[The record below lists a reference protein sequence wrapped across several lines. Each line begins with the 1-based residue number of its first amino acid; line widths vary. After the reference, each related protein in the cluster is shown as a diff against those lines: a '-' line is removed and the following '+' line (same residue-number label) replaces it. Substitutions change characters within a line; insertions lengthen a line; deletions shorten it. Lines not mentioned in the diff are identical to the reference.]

1 MICSHFSGILLHI
14 WVQFSKVLRVRWR
27 LLFEVFPRER
37 GVIKKAVGLAKRL
50 LKQFL
55 IRAWLAVPSFKGL
68 TYKPDANVF
77 LFLPINGAGLGHL
90 TRSLAVARRLQQQKP
105 DAKIVFL
112 TTSIGV
118 TLVHRAGF
126 ACHHV
131 PPAALLNESPVA
143 WNQLF
148 FRNIDAVLALHRPGT
163 LVFDGTAPYL
173 GLQRIMRRYA
183 SIRYVWIKR
192 GLYKAGVDQQKLKG
206 YIALFDSIIAPG
218 ELSEAKDAHDEVETK
233 VRRVD
238 PIALLDPQDLLD
250 RPTARKILRLS
261 QDRPCAYVQL
271 GAGNING
278 IADLQD
284 SVIRHLQRRGIEV
297 VLGQS
302 PIALKP
308 EPNLDADSVIVDYPN
323 SRYFA
328 AFDFSILAGG
338 YNSVCEAVMLG
349 LPTVFVPNMS
359 TGADD
364 QLRRVEMTAS
374 FGPYRVLTEINER
387 MLDASIDA
395 FLDERVPSSYRGENG
410 AEAAAKIL
418 LEFR

>member
-1 MICSHFSGILLHI
+1 M
-14 WVQFSKVLRVRWR
+14 QFSKVLRVRWR

-118 TLVHRAGF
+118 ALVHRAGF

-163 LVFDGTAPYL
+163 LVFDGTAPLSWVAAHHAPLCQYSL
-173 GLQRIMRRYA
+173 CVDQTWLVQGRCRSTEAQ
-183 SIRYVWIKR
+183 
-192 GLYKAGVDQQKLKG
+192 GLY
-206 YIALFDSIIAPG
+206 
-218 ELSEAKDAHDEVETK
+218 
-233 VRRVD
+233 R
-238 PIALLDPQDLLD
+238 
-250 RPTARKILRLS
+250 
-261 QDRPCAYVQL
+261 
-271 GAGNING
+271 
-278 IADLQD
+278 
-284 SVIRHLQRRGIEV
+284 
-297 VLGQS
+297 
-302 PIALKP
+302 
-308 EPNLDADSVIVDYPN
+308 
-323 SRYFA
+323 
-328 AFDFSILAGG
+328 AF
-338 YNSVCEAVMLG
+338 
-349 LPTVFVPNMS
+349 
-359 TGADD
+359 
-364 QLRRVEMTAS
+364 
-374 FGPYRVLTEINER
+374 
-387 MLDASIDA
+387 
-395 FLDERVPSSYRGENG
+395 
-410 AEAAAKIL
+410 
-418 LEFR
+418 

>member
-1 MICSHFSGILLHI
+1 MVSFVGVAKNIVKSVWLKIPS
-14 WVQFSKVLRVRWR
+14 WR
-27 LLFEVFPRER
+27 
-37 GVIKKAVGLAKRL
+37 
-50 LKQFL
+50 
-55 IRAWLAVPSFKGL
+55 SFRYIGRSD
-68 TYKPDANVF
+68 TY

-90 TRSLAVARRLQQQKP
+90 TRALAVARRLQQQKP

-126 ACHHV
+126 VCHHV
-131 PPAALLNESPVA
+131 TPAALLEESPAA
-143 WNQLF
+143 WNKLF
-148 FRNIDAVLALHRPGT
+148 FKSIEAVLALHRPGT

-173 GLQRIMRRYA
+173 GLQRVMRAYTR
-183 SIRYVWIKR
+183 IRYVWIKR
-192 GLYKAGVDQQKLKG
+192 GLYKAGVDQRKMQG
-206 YIALFDSIIAPG
+206 YIELFDSIIAPG
-218 ELSEAKDAHDEVETK
+218 ELAESVSANEVAGTK

-238 PIALLDPQDLLD
+238 PIALLDRDDLLD
-250 RPTARKILRLS
+250 RSTARKMLRLS
-261 QDRPCAYVQL
+261 QNRPCAYVQL

-278 IADLQD
+278 INDLQGR
-284 SVIRHLQRRGIEV
+284 VIQQLQRRGVEV

-349 LPTVFVPNMS
+349 LPTLFVPNMS

-364 QLRRVEMTAS
+364 QLRRVEMTTN
-374 FGPYRVLTEINER
+374 FGPYKVLTEVNESALNSAIDTFLSCR
-387 MLDASIDA
+387 ESSIYQG
-395 FLDERVPSSYRGENG
+395 RNG
-410 AEAAAKIL
+410 AEDAARVL
-418 LEFR
+418 LESN